1 MQMEMFMKV
10 IGISIRLMDS
20 VFISITINL
29 STLVNGN
36 LINRMEEEKKLG
48 KMAHHMK
55 VIT

>member
-36 LINRMEEEKKLG
+36 LINRMEKEKKLG